1 MVFFFSFTV
10 SAFFQTFLLLFYLK
24 KNLVAKVCMQGSLD
38 LYSLEIWCFDD
49 NFFKTH
55 IFEDCL
61 KKNGK
66 QTLRAYLII
75 IYGLRKKNQI

>member
-1 MVFFFSFTV
+1 MNCSSEKIKWCFFFSFTV
-10 SAFFQTFLLLFYLK
+10 SAFFQTFLILFYLK

-38 LYSLEIWCFDD
+38 LYSLEIWCFD

-61 KKNGK
+61 KKMGNK
-66 QTLRAYLII
+66 LCVHT
-75 IYGLRKKNQI
+75 